1 MIDFYINKL
10 GERVKVVTK
19 AKAYLNDTESNYYQ
33 FAKTDPEKIIIVYIE
48 MVPIFYSYNKKVLCP
63 CLYQTKQGHIL
74 IFKIVKNKK

>member
-1 MIDFYINKL
+1 MIDFYTNKL

-48 MVPIFYSYNKKVLCP
+48 MVPIFYSYNLKKCIMSLFIP
-63 CLYQTKQGHIL
+63 NETRAYSY
-74 IFKIVKNKK
+74 F